1 MQTFQKLG
9 YSKKEAA
16 QVTSLSLR
24 SIDYLLAKG
33 ELQAVKV
40 GKRVTAFTSSLQRLI
55 EPDVDNRSIEI
66 SRETREGESR

>member
-1 MQTFQKLG
+1 MQGFQKLG

-33 ELQAVKV
+33 KLQGVKV
-40 GKRVTAFTSSLQRLI
+40 GKRVIIYAKSLQELVERGTI
-55 EPDVDNRSIEI
+55 QCKS
-66 SRETREGESR
+66 